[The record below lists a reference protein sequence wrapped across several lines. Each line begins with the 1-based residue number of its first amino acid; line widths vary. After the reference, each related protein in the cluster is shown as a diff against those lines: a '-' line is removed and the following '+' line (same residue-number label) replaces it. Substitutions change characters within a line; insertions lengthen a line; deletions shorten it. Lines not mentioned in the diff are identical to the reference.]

1 VSTGLVGRVEA
12 FDTTVDAALERVRG
26 RPWFDRLFRG
36 ASTVG
41 DFSII
46 WHVTG
51 LLVGLVRR
59 ELTVALWFSAMIG
72 LESLIVNQGIKRLFR
87 RTRPTETGDSR
98 LQVRRPR
105 TSSFPSGHAS
115 AACFAATLLTWW
127 VGWFWAPLWFAM
139 AAVVALSRAV
149 VRIHHPSD
157 VVGGIVVGLLLAQ
170 FVLAVGLAGPLG

>member
-1 VSTGLVGRVEA
+1 MSTGLTGRVEA
-12 FDTTVDAALERVRG
+12 FDSSVDAALERVRG
-26 RPWFDRLFRG
+26 RRVLDRVFRG

-41 DFSII
+41 DFSLI

-51 LLVGLVRR
+51 LAVGLVRR
-59 ELTVALWFSAMIG
+59 DLGAALWFSALIG

-87 RTRPTETGDSR
+87 RTRPTETGDAR

-115 AACFAATLLTWW
+115 AACFAASLLTVWA
-127 VGWFWAPLWFAM
+127 GWPWAPLWFAM

-157 VVGGIVVGLLLAQ
+157 VVGGVVVGLALAQ
-170 FVLAVGLAGPLG
+170 LVLLVGLAGPLS